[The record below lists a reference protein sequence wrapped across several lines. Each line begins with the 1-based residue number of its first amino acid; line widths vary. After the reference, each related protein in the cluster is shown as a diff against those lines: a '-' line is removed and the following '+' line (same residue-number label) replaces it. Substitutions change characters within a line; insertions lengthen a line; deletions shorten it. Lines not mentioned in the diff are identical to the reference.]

1 MVSRSAKSHRHGLV
15 ATLFLM
21 LMLAQRWEDE
31 GDNILPE
38 YRCYVDDLS
47 GKILPEQLVCDAR
60 AEEVGA
66 RGCG

>member
-1 MVSRSAKSHRHGLV
+1 MLNFACWM
-15 ATLFLM
+15 LM

-66 RGCG
+66 